1 MRVPPHQVLR
11 KIARS
16 CPATAPAEDH
26 IQPQPRIRNRSDF
39 FVLAGNADCGS
50 NRRMIG
56 MSDGPIFD
64 LQTGNLSEIDSIA
77 CDDNCAVGDG
87 DGGYS

>member
-26 IQPQPRIRNRSDF
+26 IQLQPRIRNRSDF
-39 FVLAGNADCGS
+39 LSWWETRIAD
-50 NRRMIG
+50 RRLIR

-77 CDDNCAVGDG
+77 CDDNCAVDDG